1 MSNDAHGN
9 WLSDQFK
16 ASAQHLASL
25 HPSLLSPTGR
35 SLQADITALFE
46 HCTHATQ
53 LENRQLRVVRQNANP
68 DRAAPSQQLPLITP
82 LSSQ

>member
-1 MSNDAHGN
+1 MSNDAQGN

-46 HCTHATQ
+46 HCTGTAP
-53 LENRQLRVVRQNANP
+53 LENRQLRVVRQTAKP
-68 DRAAPSQQLPLITP
+68 DRSSSSQLPLITP